1 MLKLLVAD
9 MSEEFTD
16 ALEKTLHNEFEMQI
30 CHDGETALE
39 LLHSFEPDVLII
51 HILLPFKD
59 GLTVLQESTFR
70 PRVIL
75 ALAHFLPPYAEKRA
89 MELGVQYVLF
99 SPTMN
104 TLRLRLM
111 DLIAE
116 TEPREETRVA
126 VHLHALRFRTNLDG
140 YRQLC
145 EAIPIYA
152 QNPGMLMS
160 KELYPAVSR
169 LFSLP
174 DSRTVE
180 HSIRKAIA
188 DAWSRREP
196 NLWEKYFPGA
206 TEAPTNKA
214 FISKLAEMLQL

>member
-16 ALEKTLHNEFEMQI
+16 VLEKVLGNEFEMQI

-39 LLHSFEPDVLII
+39 LLHSFKPDVLIF

-75 ALAHFLPPYAEKRA
+75 ALAHYLPPYAEKRA

-104 TLRLRLM
+104 TLRVRLM
-111 DLIAE
+111 DMIAE
-116 TEPREETRVA
+116 TGPREETRVA
-126 VHLHALRFRTNLDG
+126 VHLHTLGFRSNLDG

-160 KELYPAVSR
+160 KELYPAVSDMVG
-169 LFSLP
+169 LP

-188 DAWSRREP
+188 DAWSRRDP
-196 NLWEKYFPGA
+196 ILWGKYFPGA

>member
-9 MSEEFTD
+9 MSEEFTGV
-16 ALEKTLHNEFEMQI
+16 LEKTLRGEFEMQI

-39 LLHSFEPDVLII
+39 LLHSFRPDVLIL
-51 HILLPFKD
+51 HLLLPFKD
-59 GLTVLQESTFR
+59 GLTVLQESSFR

-75 ALAHFLPPYAEKRA
+75 ALTHYLPPYAEKRA
-89 MELGVQYVLF
+89 ADLGVQYILF

-104 TLRLRLM
+104 TLRVRLM

-116 TEPREETRVA
+116 AQPREETRVA
-126 VHLHALRFRTNLDG
+126 VHLHTLGLRSNLDG

-152 QNPGMLMS
+152 KNPGMLMS
-160 KELYPAVSR
+160 KELYPAVGEI
-169 LFSLP
+169 FDLP
-174 DSRTVE
+174 DCRTVE

-188 DAWSRREP
+188 DAWSRR
-196 NLWEKYFPGA
+196 NSVLWEKYFPGA
-206 TEAPTNKA
+206 TEAPTNKV
-214 FISKLAEMLQL
+214 FVSKLAEMLQL

>member
-9 MSEEFTD
+9 MSVEFTD
-16 ALEKTLHNEFEMQI
+16 ILEKVLGNEFEMQI
-30 CHDGETALE
+30 CHDGETALD
-39 LLHSFEPDVLII
+39 LLQSFQPDVLIMEVM
-51 HILLPFKD
+51 LPFKD
-59 GLTVLQESTFR
+59 GLTMLQESAFR
-70 PRVIL
+70 PRVIM
-75 ALAHFLPPYAEKRA
+75 ALAGYLPPYAEKRA
-89 MELGVQYVLF
+89 ADLGVQYVLR
-99 SPTMN
+99 SPTIN

-116 TEPREETRVA
+116 TEPWEETRVT
-126 VHLHALRFRTNLDG
+126 VHLHTLRFRTHLDG

-152 QNPGMLMS
+152 QTPGILLS
-160 KELYPAVSR
+160 KELYPAVGEI
-169 LFSLP
+169 FNLP

-188 DAWSRREP
+188 DAWSRRDP
-196 NLWEKYFPGA
+196 DLWEKYFPGA

-214 FISKLAEMLQL
+214 FISKMAEISQL

>member
-1 MLKLLVAD
+1 MLKMLAAD

-16 ALEKTLHNEFEMQI
+16 VLEKVLGREFELQI

-39 LLHSFEPDVLII
+39 LLQSFQPDVLLI

-59 GLTVLQESTFR
+59 GLTVLEESTFR
-70 PRVIL
+70 PRVVMM
-75 ALAHFLPPYAEKRA
+75 LAHFMPPYAEKRA

-99 SPTMN
+99 SPTMH
-104 TLRLRLM
+104 TLRVRLM
-111 DLIAE
+111 HLIAE
-116 TEPREETRVA
+116 TKPREETRAA
-126 VHLHALRFRTNLDG
+126 VHLHSLGFRSNLDG

-152 QNPGMLMS
+152 QNPGILLS
-160 KELYPAVSR
+160 KELYPAVGEI
-169 LFSLP
+169 FGLP

-188 DAWSRREP
+188 DAWSRRDSV
-196 NLWEKYFPGA
+196 LWGKYFPGA

-214 FISKLAEMLQL
+214 FISKLAEMLQV